1 MKHRIHVPSLHD
13 PETLLEVDAEP
24 EGEGRFR
31 LLGGESAM
39 PLRFK
44 RGEIVECEIRRMP
57 DGKSALVAI
66 ESVSSDPEF
75 RRRRNVYAVLGA
87 MVGAIFGAAL
97 ALWFEVSSTSAAIGA
112 VLGAVV
118 FAYCSARWGDR
129 AWVILSRI
137 FG

>member
-13 PETLLEVDAEP
+13 PET
-24 EGEGRFR
+24 F
-31 LLGGESAM
+31 
-39 PLRFK
+39 
-44 RGEIVECEIRRMP
+44 
-57 DGKSALVAI
+57 
-66 ESVSSDPEF
+66 PEF
-75 RRRRNVYAVLGA
+75 LRRRNVYAVLGA

-118 FAYCSARWGDR
+118 FAYCSVRWGDR